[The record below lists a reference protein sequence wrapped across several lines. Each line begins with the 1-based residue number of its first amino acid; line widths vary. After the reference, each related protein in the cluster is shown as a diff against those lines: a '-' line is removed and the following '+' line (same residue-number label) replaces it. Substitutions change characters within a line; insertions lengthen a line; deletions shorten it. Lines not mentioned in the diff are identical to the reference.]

1 MFSERGAILP
11 SITRDLLRDE
21 LGQYGTVY
29 PEEPLAPH
37 TTFGVG
43 GKAAYYVLP
52 KTGSALAP
60 LVEWCR
66 TRAVPH
72 VLLGGGSNVLFP
84 DGRYSG
90 VVIGTRGLTNLTV
103 TPPYVDVGA
112 GVRIGELLTH
122 LHRVGIRGLDFLVGI
137 PGTVGGAIAMNAGI
151 PNQTIGDCVERVWAV
166 DMSGNTTQFDKEGCR
181 FSYRSSRF
189 HTERIPILAA
199 RLRIDGPAYD
209 AASLLAQRTATQPI
223 AARSAGCVFKNPPGD
238 TAGRLIDAAGLKGV
252 RVGMAK
258 VSEKHANFILNL
270 GGARSA
276 DIRKLIDIVREKVYK
291 SFRILLELEIEV
303 IDG

>member
-1 MFSERGAILP
+1 MFLERGAILP

-21 LGQYGTVY
+21 LRQYGTVY

-43 GKAAYYVLP
+43 GNASYYVLP
-52 KTGSALAP
+52 KTGSALAS
-60 LVEWCR
+60 LIEWCH
-66 TRAVPH
+66 TRAVPY

-90 VVIGTRGLTNLTV
+90 VVIGTRGLTGVTV
-103 TPPYVDVGA
+103 TPSYVDVGA

-122 LHRVGIRGLDFLVGI
+122 LHRIGIRGLDFLVGI

-151 PNQTIGDCVERVWAV
+151 PERTIGEVVERVWAI
-166 DMSGNTTQFDKEGCR
+166 DMCGNITRFDKEECH

-189 HTERIPILAA
+189 RAEQLPILAA

-209 AASLLAQRTATQPI
+209 AASLLARRRATQPTG
-223 AARSAGCVFKNPPGD
+223 AHSAGCVFKNPPGD
-238 TAGRLIDAAGLKGV
+238 TAGRLIDAAGLKGF

-291 SFRILLELEIEV
+291 SFCILLELEIEV